1 VDVAHVQVQGEAAP
15 DQIIRAINYF
25 NQQELLPEVLVIIRG
40 GGSAD
45 DLSTF
50 NDEPLVRAIASSRI
64 PTLVGVGHEIDESL
78 ADLAADVRAATPS
91 NAAQILVP
99 DRGEIIRSVNNQI
112 GSILPRVMQMIEQ
125 QRQAVKLLLQNA
137 INSTDNAIDNQV
149 WKVQSIKNILAQ
161 LDPQTVLKR
170 GYALLRGMQKVG
182 AMVEIETN
190 QVILEAEVK
199 NVINK

>member
-1 VDVAHVQVQGEAAP
+1 MIRRPPRSTLSSSSAASDVYKRQGVKVDVANVQVQGDSAP

-25 NQQELLPEVLVIIRG
+25 NQQELLPEIIVIIRG

-99 DRGEIIRSVNNQI
+99 DLSLIH
-112 GSILPRVMQMIEQ
+112 
-125 QRQAVKLLLQNA
+125 
-137 INSTDNAIDNQV
+137 
-149 WKVQSIKNILAQ
+149 
-161 LDPQTVLKR
+161 
-170 GYALLRGMQKVG
+170 
-182 AMVEIETN
+182 
-190 QVILEAEVK
+190 
-199 NVINK
+199 